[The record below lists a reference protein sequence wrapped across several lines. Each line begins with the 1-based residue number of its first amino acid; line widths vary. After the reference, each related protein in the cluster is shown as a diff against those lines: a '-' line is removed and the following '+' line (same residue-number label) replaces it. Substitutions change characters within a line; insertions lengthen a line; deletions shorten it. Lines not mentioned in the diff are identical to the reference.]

1 MLAKRTNILFDQ
13 RVFDHLLFLAKKQK
27 TSIGELV
34 RKAVKKVYLD
44 EGADEKKQAFE
55 NIIKIRKTIK
65 PIKLSEIKE
74 FINYGRKY

>member
-1 MLAKRTNILFDQ
+1 MLTKRTNILFEPQ
-13 RVFDHLLFLAKKQK
+13 IFDYLLFLAKKQK
-27 TSIGELV
+27 TSIGELI

-44 EGADEKKQAFE
+44 ENPDIKKRAFE

>member
-55 NIIKIRKTIK
+55 NIIKIRKTIN